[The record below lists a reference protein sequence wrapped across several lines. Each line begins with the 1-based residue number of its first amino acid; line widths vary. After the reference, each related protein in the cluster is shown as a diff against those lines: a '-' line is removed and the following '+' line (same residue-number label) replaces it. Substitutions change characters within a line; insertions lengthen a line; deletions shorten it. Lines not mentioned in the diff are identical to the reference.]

1 MAPEGPSAMSV
12 DAPAT
17 STEKLQNVR
26 LEILET
32 ITKAQR
38 EHGLRHRDFA
48 RYRGYCARRLAR
60 LYATCKLKHGKGRYV
75 HKKLSAETI
84 SDERALLIPLV
95 QSERA
100 WAYAMEMKDLGSVKK
115 RKSDLRSHMLRRFK
129 KAASHA
135 NELAVLCVALGDE
148 QTALEGDAYANYVG
162 GMCALEQEKDYI
174 GAMSKLL
181 RAKRVYAKLSLLGDQ
196 KRLEVY
202 RARVEEIVDLVRFAL
217 YRQGKTANVAAIE
230 EEAVKDLASN
240 SVFTM
245 EVEAPPES
253 DDKIRWHAMDFELK
267 NRDARVLIA
276 QAQEHLKKLASLKN
290 PTGYK
295 ANTLFSKAIALYDE
309 ARSKLNDDI
318 EKENAKALYE
328 KEEAEERAERIKLTE
343 IALSLQIKD
352 KIIDRNKFVND
363 MLDKKLSGKAKKER
377 ADKGLNFAD
386 LARMYDAATAEFE
399 DLMEI
404 APILLRLKPE
414 DAEKHIEEF
423 EIDCEAEVML
433 LKARH
438 NVAMAC
444 YNVQKGDFKEAKAYF
459 DIATDLARDAEG
471 RDCAGEIQDE
481 AADLIKD
488 VQARIERAEKSAKE
502 AEVTEPSKRSQS
514 SSDLTSQ
521 VTERLTKLFSWK
533 AK

>member
-1 MAPEGPSAMSV
+1 MVSEEASAMSV

-17 STEKLQNVR
+17 TTEKLQNVR

-32 ITKAQR
+32 ISKAQR

-60 LYATCKLKHGKGRYV
+60 LYGACQLKHGKGRYV

-84 SDERALLIPLV
+84 SDERTLLIPLV

-115 RKSDLRSHMLRRFK
+115 KQSHLRSHMLRRFK
-129 KAASHA
+129 KAALHA
-135 NELAVLCVALGDE
+135 NELAVLCATLGDE
-148 QTALEGDAYANYVG
+148 QTALEGDAYNNYMG
-162 GMCALEQEKDYI
+162 GICALEQGKDYI

-196 KRLEVY
+196 KRLEMY
-202 RARVEEIVDLVRFAL
+202 RARVEEIVDLVSFAL
-217 YRQGKTANVAAIE
+217 YRQGKTANIAAIE

-245 EVEAPPES
+245 EVDAPPES

-276 QAQEHLKKLASLKN
+276 QAQEHLKKLATLKN

-309 ARSKLNDDI
+309 ARSKLNDDV

-328 KEEAEERAERIKLTE
+328 EEAEERAERIKLTE
-343 IALSLQIKD
+343 IALTLQIKD
-352 KIIDRNKFVND
+352 KIIDRNKFIND
-363 MLDKKLSGKAKKER
+363 MLDKKLNGKAKKER

-386 LARMYDAATAEFE
+386 LARMYDAATVDFE

-414 DAEKHIEEF
+414 DANKHIEEF
-423 EIDCEAEVML
+423 EVDCEAEVML

-438 NVAMAC
+438 NVAMGC
-444 YNVQKGDFKEAKAYF
+444 YNVQKGDIQEARAFF

-488 VQARIERAEKSAKE
+488 IQTRVERAEKSVKE
-502 AEVTEPSKRSQS
+502 ADATEPAKRSQS
-514 SSDLTSQ
+514 GSDLTSQ
-521 VTERLTKLFSWK
+521 VTEKLTKLFSWK